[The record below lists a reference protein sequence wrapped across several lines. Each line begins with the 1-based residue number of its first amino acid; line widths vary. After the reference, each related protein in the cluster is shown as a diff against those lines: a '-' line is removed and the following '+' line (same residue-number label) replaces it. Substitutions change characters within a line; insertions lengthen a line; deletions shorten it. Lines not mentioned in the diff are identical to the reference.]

1 MRITYEQR
9 KEIYDKFR
17 RERRMKITTTLMVG
31 LLIVGIGFLTL
42 GCGTVE
48 PYTPAESETDLQQE
62 WREIYKDVEIPHP
75 PRSYASVKDVPLD
88 YEVELLNYILEDTVI
103 SAFRID
109 PNNPEHQRRYRRHLE
124 EPKGFHTFKETD
136 I

>member
-31 LLIVGIGFLTL
+31 LLIVGLGFLTL

-48 PYTPAESETDLQQE
+48 PYTPAESETKLEQE

-75 PRSYASVKDVPLD
+75 PRRYASVKDVPLD

-103 SAFRID
+103 TAFRID

-124 EPKGFHTFKETD
+124 EPNGFHTVKETD